1 MTAIDPLL
9 CNMRAIVP
17 LMTRIIS
24 AIVPLLGVCTCRL
37 QPLSNLTSLD
47 SLVAYARLSLQVNE
61 PS

>member
-1 MTAIDPLL
+1 
-9 CNMRAIVP
+9 MRAIEP

-37 QPLSNLTSLD
+37 LNGAQPLSNLTSLD
-47 SLVAYARLSLQVNE
+47 SLVAYAHLTLQVNE